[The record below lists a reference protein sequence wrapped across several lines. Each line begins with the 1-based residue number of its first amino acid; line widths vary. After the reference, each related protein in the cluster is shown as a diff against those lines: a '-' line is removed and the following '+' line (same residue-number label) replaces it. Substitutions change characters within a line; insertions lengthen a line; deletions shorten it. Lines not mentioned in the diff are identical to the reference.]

1 MRKLTLAVAVLGL
14 LAFGASGFAAET
26 KGALDGMTFK
36 GSIGPKAAKKHY
48 DDDLVFKDGTFLST
62 ACEKFGFH
70 AVPYT
75 ATTEGDKTTFE
86 ATATNEK
93 GEKMEWKGE
102 ITGKMAKASIVNTD
116 SAGKAED
123 WMYSGKVKPEGK
135 AKAKAKK

>member
-1 MRKLTLAVAVLGL
+1 MRILTLVVAVLNL
-14 LAFGASGFAAET
+14 LAFSAVGLADEN

-62 ACEKFGFH
+62 ACEQFGFH

-75 ATTEGDKTTFE
+75 ATKAKGKTMFE

-93 GEKMEWKGE
+93 GEKMVWKGT
-102 ITGKMAKASIVNTD
+102 IAGKMA
-116 SAGKAED
+116 SATIDNMSAEGKKEAWMYKGKA
-123 WMYSGKVKPEGK
+123 
-135 AKAKAKK
+135 AH